1 MSGKVRYDYQVGV
14 RCKKMSLELKV
25 SVVNAALFER
35 FGRYLNDVET
45 SIIVGSLQKQ
55 TYEEIAQS
63 SGYSESY
70 VRRDVGPKLWKVLS
84 EALGEEVSKN
94 NLQAALERRLQSQ
107 QRMGKSYDSNSGIA
121 SSELKIQDLPKSRQD
136 WGEAVDV
143 SFFYGRQSEL
153 ATLKQWIVQDQCRL
167 VALLGMGGIG
177 KSACSVKL
185 AQLLQAEFE
194 LIIWRS
200 LRNAPPLETLL
211 TDLIAF
217 LSHQQETKADIGR
230 LIHYLRSQRCL
241 VILDNMETILD
252 AQQAGQ
258 YRSGYEGYSE
268 LLRLVGETKHQ
279 SCLIFTSREKPS
291 EIATLEGEELAVRSL
306 KLEGSPEVAQ
316 SLLQAKRLVG
326 NEAQK
331 QTLCD
336 RYGNSP
342 LAIKIVAT
350 SIQELFDGDIGEF
363 QKQDTIIFNGIRR
376 LLDRQFERL
385 SPLEQTIMYWLAI
398 NREWT
403 TIAELEA
410 DIVGAMPKSRILE
423 GLESLNGR
431 SLLEK
436 KSGSYTQ
443 QPVVMEYVTDR
454 LIEQIVNEL
463 ITKNLSLFLSHA
475 LIKTTVKD
483 YVRSSQVRLILQ
495 PVAELFKR
503 VFNSTFIL
511 KQQLQAITQLLRQP
525 ENRLS
530 GCGGG
535 NLINLCRYLQ
545 IDLTNSDFSDLTIWH
560 ADLQGVDLHRV
571 SFARSDLAKSTFTQA
586 FSVAT
591 TVAFSPN
598 GEILAIG
605 DGTGKINLWQ
615 ILGSKGLTVEIGQPL
630 FTLKE
635 HQAWIWSVSFSPDGK
650 TIASASED
658 CTVRLWN
665 VKTGESLRI
674 LHGHTGMVSS
684 VTFSPDGQI
693 VASGSADLTIRLWD
707 VNTGEC
713 LKILCG
719 HNHQVRTIA
728 FSPDGQTI
736 ASASDDQTIGL
747 WQVSTGQV
755 LTVLEGHTSPVWAVA
770 FHPNGKM
777 LASGSHDQTV
787 KFWDTHTGKC
797 RKTLQG
803 HDSMVWSVAFHPNR
817 QILASGSGDAT
828 VRLWNTDT
836 GQCVKILQEHNS
848 MVWSVAFHPN
858 GQILASGSEDRTV
871 KLWDLQSNQALRTF
885 QGYANQIWSVAFSP
899 NEQILASGGT
909 NSLRLWDTDTGECLK
924 TLQGHTSW
932 VTSVAFSLDGQ
943 TLASSSCDRTIR
955 IWAVGTGECLKTL
968 QGHTSWAS
976 GVAFSPVEPIL
987 ASGGFDK
994 TIKIWSIHDG
1004 RCINTLQGHTSFVWS
1019 TAFSPNGQTLASSS
1033 FDKTIRLWDIND
1045 GKCLKVLQGHNNWV
1059 WSVAYSPDGQT
1070 LASSSADHSIKL
1082 WDANTGECLKTL
1094 QEHTNQVFQV
1104 KFSPDNQT
1112 LVSCSTDQTIKLW
1125 NVNSGQCLATL
1136 KGHTNQI
1143 RCVAFNGNGQ
1153 IVASGSADDTVKIWD
1168 WKKGECLKTLKAELP
1183 YQDMNITNIIGLTAA
1198 QKATLKALGAI
1209 EQ

>member
-1 MSGKVRYDYQVGV
+1 MN
-14 RCKKMSLELKV
+14 LELKL

-35 FGRYLNDVET
+35 FARYLNDVET
-45 SIIVGSLQKQ
+45 AIILGSLQKQ

-70 VRRDVGPKLWKVLS
+70 VRRDVGPKLWQVLS
-84 EALGEEVSKN
+84 EALGEKVSKN
-94 NLQAALERRLQSQ
+94 NLQAALERRLQLQ
-107 QRMGKSYDSNSGIA
+107 QRMGKSCDSNSWTA
-121 SSELKIQDLPKSRQD
+121 SSELKTQDLPKSHQD

-185 AQLLQAEFE
+185 AQFLQAEFE
-194 LIIWRS
+194 FIIWRS

-211 TDLIAF
+211 TELVAF

-230 LIHYLRSQRCL
+230 LLHYLRSQRCL

-258 YRSGYEGYSE
+258 YRSGYEEYGE

-279 SCLIFTSREKPS
+279 SCLILTSREKPS
-291 EIATLEGEELAVRSL
+291 EIATLEGEESAVRSL
-306 KLEGSPEVAQ
+306 RLEGSQEVAQ
-316 SLLQAKRLVG
+316 SLLQTKRLVG

-350 SIQELFDGDIGEF
+350 SIQELFDGDISEF
-363 QKQDTIIFNGIRR
+363 QEQDTIIFNGIRR
-376 LLDRQFERL
+376 LLDQQFERL

-410 DIVGAMPKSRILE
+410 DIVGAMPKRRILE
-423 GLESLNGR
+423 GLESLNRR

-436 KSGSYTQ
+436 KSSSYTQ

-463 ITKNLSLFLSHA
+463 LAKSLSLFLSHA

-495 PVAELFKR
+495 PVAELFRR
-503 VFNSTFIL
+503 VFSSTFIL
-511 KQQLQAITQLLRQP
+511 QQQIQAITQLLRQP

-530 GCGGG
+530 GYGGG

-545 IDLTNSDFSDLTIWH
+545 IDLTNYDFSDLTIWH

-591 TVAFSPN
+591 SLAFSPS
-598 GEILAIG
+598 GEILAIA

-630 FTLKE
+630 LTLKE
-635 HQAWIWSVSFSPDGK
+635 HQAWIWSVSFSPVRAAFSEGVGQ

-658 CTVRLWN
+658 RTVRLWN
-665 VKTGESLRI
+665 VSTGESLRI

-693 VASGSADLTIRLWD
+693 VASGSADLTVRLWD
-707 VNTGEC
+707 VNTGQC
-713 LKILCG
+713 LKIFSG
-719 HNHQVRTIA
+719 HNHQVRSVA

-736 ASASDDQTIGL
+736 ASASDDQTIRL

-755 LTVLEGHTSPVWAVA
+755 LRVLSGHTSPVWAIA
-770 FHPNGKM
+770 FHPDGKT

-787 KFWDTHTGKC
+787 RLWDINTGQC
-797 RKTLQG
+797 LKTLQG
-803 HDSMVWSVAFHPNR
+803 HNSMVWSVAFHPNGH
-817 QILASGSGDAT
+817 ILASGSGDPT
-828 VRLWNTDT
+828 VRLWDTDT
-836 GQCVKILQEHNS
+836 GQCIKILQGHNS
-848 MVWSVAFHPN
+848 MVWSVVFHPN

-871 KLWDLQSNQALRTF
+871 KLWDLHSNQALRTF

-909 NSLRLWDTDTGECLK
+909 DSLKLWDTDTGQCLK

-943 TLASSSCDRTIR
+943 TLASTSCDQTIR
-955 IWAVGTGECLKTL
+955 IWFLSTGECIKIL
-968 QGHTSWAS
+968 QGHTSWVA
-976 GVAFSPVEPIL
+976 GVAFSPVEQIL

-994 TIKIWSIHDG
+994 TIKIWNIDDG
-1004 RCINTLQGHTSFVWS
+1004 RCINTLQGHTSWVWS
-1019 TAFSPNGQTLASSS
+1019 IAFSPNGQILASSS
-1033 FDKTIRLWDIND
+1033 FDNTIRLWRTHD
-1045 GKCLKVLQGHNNWV
+1045 GKCLKILQGHTNWI
-1059 WSVAYSPDGQT
+1059 WSVAFSADGQT
-1070 LASSSADHSIKL
+1070 LASSSADHTIKL
-1082 WDANTGECLKTL
+1082 WDASTGECVKTL

-1125 NVNSGQCLATL
+1125 NVNSGQCLASL
-1136 KGHTNQI
+1136 QGHTNQI
-1143 RCVAFNGNGQ
+1143 RCVAFNSNGQ
-1153 IVASGSADDTVKIWD
+1153 ILASGSADDTIRLWD
-1168 WKKGECLKTLKAELP
+1168 LNRGECLKILKTDLP
-1183 YQDMNITNIIGLTAA
+1183 YQDMNITSVTGLTAA